1 MGCLPRATSDWSCS
15 ISAARR
21 KENRDKLQK
30 SQKAEL
36 DVRRER
42 QRLEDEKTAFELNFT
57 RRLDEERALVR
68 EQAKREA
75 SEERRFEDARKDKKI
90 EDLTRKISEL
100 EQLAASGPPGDIGE
114 AAESTLEEDL
124 RHEFPHDVI
133 KPVAT
138 DGDVI
143 QEVRDGGGHLC
154 GSVLWESKRTKK
166 WQEPWLAKARE
177 DQQKRGADVAVI
189 VTVAMPKEVST
200 LGCKDGVWVA
210 NHHCFDRRCQ
220 VASPRHDGSRSHQMC
235 RRDQA
240 NEVAAVAWLLAQ
252 HGVSPAGRGHPRSN
266 RGHEEGPRHREPPR
280 MKRPGRNGIAN
291 WIRPIAMSRKCTAA
305 STAFWAAPCR

>member
-1 MGCLPRATSDWSCS
+1 M
-15 ISAARR
+15 
-21 KENRDKLQK
+21 
-30 SQKAEL
+30 
-36 DVRRER
+36 
-42 QRLEDEKTAFELNFT
+42 
-57 RRLDEERALVR
+57 
-68 EQAKREA
+68 
-75 SEERRFEDARKDKKI
+75 
-90 EDLTRKISEL
+90 
-100 EQLAASGPPGDIGE
+100 AASGAPGDIGE

-210 NHHCFDRRCQ
+210 NHHCFIGAAKLLRHGMME
-220 VASPRHDGSRSHQMC
+220 VARTKRAGETE
-235 RRDQA
+235 A
-240 NEVAAVAWLLAQ
+240 NEVAAAARLL
-252 HGVSPAGRGHPRSN
+252 
-266 RGHEEGPRHREPPR
+266 
-280 MKRPGRNGIAN
+280 
-291 WIRPIAMSRKCTAA
+291 CTARSFA
-305 STAFWAAPCR
+305 SR

>member
-1 MGCLPRATSDWSCS
+1 M
-15 ISAARR
+15 
-21 KENRDKLQK
+21 
-30 SQKAEL
+30 
-36 DVRRER
+36 
-42 QRLEDEKTAFELNFT
+42 
-57 RRLDEERALVR
+57 
-68 EQAKREA
+68 
-75 SEERRFEDARKDKKI
+75 
-90 EDLTRKISEL
+90 
-100 EQLAASGPPGDIGE
+100 
-114 AAESTLEEDL
+114 
-124 RHEFPHDVI
+124 I

-210 NHHCFDRRCQ
+210 NHHCFIGAAKLLCHGMME
-220 VASPRHDGSRSHQMC
+220 VARTKLC

-240 NEVAAVAWLLAQ
+240 NEVAAAARLLAQ

-266 RGHEEGPRHREPPR
+266 RGHEEGPRHRE
-280 MKRPGRNGIAN
+280 AL
-291 WIRPIAMSRKCTAA
+291 A
-305 STAFWAAPCR
+305 